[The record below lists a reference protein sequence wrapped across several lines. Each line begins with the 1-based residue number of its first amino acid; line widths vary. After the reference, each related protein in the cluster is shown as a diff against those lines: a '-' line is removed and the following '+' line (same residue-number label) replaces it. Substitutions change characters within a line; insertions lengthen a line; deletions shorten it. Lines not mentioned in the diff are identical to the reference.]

1 MIQSFQGLRKEFTDF
16 ESRVQDQLKTV
27 LDELRESDRRRE
39 EQHAEMV
46 RMFRSYSQNQDQS
59 HTPQFDSGFMSHRAR
74 SYDPLDPHV
83 MAQQSAEVQ
92 HPTVGLQKTP
102 EVQDPLRGLQNTPEV
117 QDPTVGL
124 QNSPGEQQHSA
135 EVQDPPG
142 EQQPSEELQ
151 DRPVMPQQ
159 TPQVQDQDAAVICRP
174 VRLRKRGWQQTTPY
188 TDPCKPKRAKS
199 AAHKFKPD
207 KKVDAEM
214 LADYIE
220 FKEDPTRR

>member
-46 RMFRSYSQNQDQS
+46 RMFRSYSQNHDQS
-59 HTPQFDSGFMSHRAR
+59 HTPQFDSGFMSQHAR

-92 HPTVGLQKTP
+92 HPTDGLQKTS

-117 QDPTVGL
+117 QDPAVGL

-135 EVQDPPG
+135 EVQDPP
-142 EQQPSEELQ
+142 
-151 DRPVMPQQ
+151 VMPQQ
-159 TPQVQDQDAAVICRP
+159 TPQVQDQAVICRP